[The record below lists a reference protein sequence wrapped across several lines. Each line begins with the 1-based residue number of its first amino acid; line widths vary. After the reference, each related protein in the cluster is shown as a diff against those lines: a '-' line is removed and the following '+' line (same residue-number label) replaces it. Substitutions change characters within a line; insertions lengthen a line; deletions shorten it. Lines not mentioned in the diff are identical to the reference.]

1 MARKGRRVW
10 VSDGVA
16 SALYIG
22 VDESAPCQVD
32 DAQVG
37 AALKISTI
45 HAPAVAA
52 ADSSYCDVRQ
62 SGPT

>member
-1 MARKGRRVW
+1 MW